1 MRRVLPFTFA
11 FIAACSSDPAV
22 SPAPDAAVAAD
33 VPTTNDVPATTDVPT
48 ATDVPATT
56 DVPVASDGGTPARC
70 GTERP
75 DIAAVRGTEGLVIA
89 ADGTVYFSQSRGVG
103 RIRPGMP
110 AEARWASLPAA
121 ASTVWG
127 LALDVANRRLY
138 VGSPSAGTI
147 YAVDL
152 TADAPTGTVYLASA
166 GSPNGLTMGPDGA
179 LYYSNFAATGHV
191 YRVVDGMRTQVTTA
205 TIRQPNGVA
214 FHRDGSLYVDSYG
227 AGSLIKLT
235 LTGNM
240 ETARETVASSLGNP
254 DGLAFD
260 AMGRIYIGDNS
271 GGRLI
276 RLDADGT
283 NPEVLQRGISAAANI
298 EFGVGALPCTDIYV
312 ASGGAL
318 VRYEMGDTA
327 GASVPWH

>member
-1 MRRVLPFTFA
+1 
-11 FIAACSSDPAV
+11 
-22 SPAPDAAVAAD
+22 
-33 VPTTNDVPATTDVPT
+33 
-48 ATDVPATT
+48 
-56 DVPVASDGGTPARC
+56 
-70 GTERP
+70 
-75 DIAAVRGTEGLVIA
+75 
-89 ADGTVYFSQSRGVG
+89 
-103 RIRPGMP
+103 
-110 AEARWASLPAA
+110 
-121 ASTVWG
+121 VWG
-127 LALDVANRRLY
+127 LAIDVANQRLY
-138 VGSPSAGTI
+138 VGSPSAGVI

-152 TADAPTGTVYLASA
+152 AAEAPMGTVYLAGA

-191 YRVVDGMRTQVTTA
+191 YRVVDGMRTQVTTMS
-205 TIRQPNGVA
+205 IRQPNGVA

-235 LTGNM
+235 LAANR
-240 ETARETVASSLGNP
+240 ETARETVATNLGSP

-260 AMGRIYIGDNS
+260 ATGRIYIGDNS

-283 NPEVLQRGISAAANI
+283 NPEVLRTGISAAANI

-318 VRYEMGDTA
+318 VRYEMGDTN
-327 GASVPWH
+327 GAAVPWH